1 MRQDKKTSLNNKTDN
16 PVFIVSGGL
25 LLLFVLLSL
34 MDLDMVG
41 GWITASFNVSAKY
54 FGSYWQLLLLAN
66 LLIGLGLAVSKYG
79 KVRLGNKAKPEN
91 SYFRWIAMILC
102 TLMASGG
109 VFWAASEPMYHFIT
123 NPPLFEDNSSTMA
136 GVDPALAQSFMH
148 WGFMAWAILG
158 TLATIVLMYAHYHKG
173 YPLKPRAML
182 YPLFG
187 EKIFQKSVVGTIA
200 DIVSIVA
207 VAAGTMGP
215 IGFLGMQLTYGLHS
229 LFGVPNNLV
238 TNIIVIA
245 VLVVI
250 AAISVATGVDRGI
263 QFLSRMNVSLTVVL
277 AAFMLVVGPTMF
289 IINKFISAEGFHLQ
303 NMLTMSTYQ
312 GDQAWLG
319 AWTVFFWGWFLGYG
333 PMMAIFISRISRG
346 RTIRELIIAV
356 AIVAP
361 LISNFWFTVVG
372 GSGIDA
378 ELTNPGVIS
387 EPLNAGGMP
396 AAVMAIMDQMPL
408 GLLLAIGFLIVT
420 LVFVATTVDSISYT
434 VAVTLT
440 GNDNPQ
446 KWIRVFWVLLF
457 GVLSII
463 LLAIDPGSIT
473 AIQNS
478 IVVTAVP
485 VSLLMLPTLWDAIR
499 VARILGKEQQIFP
512 SKASQPVRKEGTA
525 EKDLVE
531 D

>member
-1 MRQDKKTSLNNKTDN
+1 MRQEKKISTNKTDT

-25 LLLFVLLSL
+25 IILFVLLSL
-34 MDLDMVG
+34 MDLDRVG
-41 GWITASFNVSAKY
+41 NWITASFNVSAKY

-91 SYFRWIAMILC
+91 SYYRWVAMILC

-109 VFWAASEPMYHFIT
+109 VFWAASEPMYHFIN
-123 NPPLFEDNSSTMA
+123 NPPLFNDNSSSMA
-136 GVDPALAQSFMH
+136 GVEPALAQSFMH
-148 WGFMAWAILG
+148 WGFMAWSILG

-173 YPLKPRAML
+173 FPLKPRAML

-187 EKIFQKSVVGTIA
+187 EKIFRKSIVGSIA
-200 DIVSIVA
+200 DIISIVA

-229 LFGVPNNLV
+229 LFGVPNTLF

-263 QFLSRMNVSLTVVL
+263 QFLSRMNVGLTVFL
-277 AAFMLVVGPTMF
+277 AIVMLIVGPTMF

-303 NMLTMSTYQ
+303 NLLTMSTYQ

-346 RTIRELIIAV
+346 RTIRELVLAV
-356 AIVAP
+356 AVVAP
-361 LISNFWFTVVG
+361 LVSNFWFTVVG
-372 GSGIDA
+372 GSGIEA
-378 ELTNPGVIS
+378 ELSNPGVIS
-387 EPLNAGGMP
+387 DPLSNGGMP

-408 GLLLAIGFLIVT
+408 GLWLAIGFLIVT

-440 GNDNPQ
+440 GNDRPK

-457 GVLSII
+457 GVLSTI
-463 LLAIDPGSIT
+463 LLAIDPGSVT

-485 VSLLMLPTLWDAIR
+485 VSLLMLPTLWDAVKI
-499 VARILGKEQQIFP
+499 ARELGKEQHIGL
-512 SKASQPVRKEGTA
+512 SNGKPVNE
-525 EKDLVE
+525 EE
-531 D
+531 